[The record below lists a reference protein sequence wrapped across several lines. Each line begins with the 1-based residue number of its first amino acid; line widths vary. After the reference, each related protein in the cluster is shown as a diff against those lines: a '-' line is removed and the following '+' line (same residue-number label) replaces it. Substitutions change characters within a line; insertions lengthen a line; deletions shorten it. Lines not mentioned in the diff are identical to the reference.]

1 MLEYLVA
8 HPTNRRLLVIKE
20 RLVGAMSTEITR
32 VNGPPPKRFLG
43 SSPPSSLIHIYT
55 YTVKLG

>member
-8 HPTNRRLLVIKE
+8 HPTNRRLLIIKE

-32 VNGPPPKRFLG
+32 VNGPPPQRSLG
-43 SSPPSSLIHIYT
+43 SSPPSSLIHIYI